1 MEVDL
6 LKQIVKN
13 TEYKSSF
20 QIIVSDSKS
29 RFKTRF
35 NPTLQLDRGKK
46 YEIVLVNLETYY
58 SFPNNCLRQFPGQR

>member
-13 TEYKSSF
+13 TEPKTSF
-20 QIIVSDSKS
+20 QIIVCDSES

-35 NPTLQLDRGKK
+35 NSALHLDRIKNTK
-46 YEIVLVNLETYY
+46 
-58 SFPNNCLRQFPGQR
+58 